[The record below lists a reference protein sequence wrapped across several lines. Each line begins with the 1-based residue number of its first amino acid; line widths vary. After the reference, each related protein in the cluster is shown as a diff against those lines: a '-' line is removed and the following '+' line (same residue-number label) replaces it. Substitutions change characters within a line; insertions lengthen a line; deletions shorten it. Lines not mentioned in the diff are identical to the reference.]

1 MILEK
6 KEDLSLFLKLSETNK
21 IKVIVIEVTKE

>member
-6 KEDLSLFLKLSETNK
+6 KEDLSLFLKLSETSK
-21 IKVIVIEVTKE
+21 IKVIIIKVTKE